1 MLPILEAKKRAVR
14 RMPLE
19 WQQFSERAKAL
30 MLQHGLHDWE
40 FFYDNA
46 LRRLGACWYQRRAIS
61 MSRHFIAHNG
71 FDSSIVS
78 NTLLHEIAH
87 ALAFLHFGERGHG
100 KCWKHFCQ
108 QLGIAP
114 QVCVKH
120 PTPRTATPRYEL
132 RHRDTQ
138 EVFRV
143 YYRKP
148 RLRGLSQRYICGRSD
163 TLGKL
168 VLVELN
174 PKKPTQIPQKRPLIP

>member
-1 MLPILEAKKRAVR
+1 
-14 RMPLE
+14 
-19 WQQFSERAKAL
+19 
-30 MLQHGLHDWE
+30 
-40 FFYDNA
+40 
-46 LRRLGACWYQRRAIS
+46 

-71 FDSSIVS
+71 FASTLVRT
-78 NTLLHEIAH
+78 TLLHEIAH

-100 KCWKHFCQ
+100 KCWKKFCQ

-114 QVCVKH
+114 QVCVAH
-120 PTPRTATPRYEL
+120 PTPHTAKPRYEL

-148 RLRGLSQRYICGRSD
+148 RLRGLSSRYIRGRCD

-168 VLVELN
+168 VLV
-174 PKKPTQIPQKRPLIP
+174 PLDPS